1 MVESLLHGSILICL
15 LHLSREPSCRSIKAS
30 PLCRSQIPSFPAEH
44 SPHTYVCK
52 CAQTQICTCTLH
64 SLSSPSFLKQ
74 IKLEIGVEIE
84 GYNALS
90 PSHLYLLMKLGFKN
104 CGFFFGFCFYCFN
117 NSFSDVHP
125 ASRVYLS
132 VSLSFF
138 LCVCVSLFLSGFPP
152 RSGDRTWPC
161 CRCVMRLAHTDL

>member
-30 PLCRSQIPSFPAEH
+30 PFCRSQIPSFPAEH

-90 PSHLYLLMKLGFKN
+90 PSHLYLLMKLGLKN
-104 CGFFFGFCFYCFN
+104 CGFFLVFVFTVLTTHFQMYILPAECTCLFLSP
-117 NSFSDVHP
+117 SFS
-125 ASRVYLS
+125 
-132 VSLSFF
+132 
-138 LCVCVSLFLSGFPP
+138 VCVSPSFCLVSLHVVGTEPGP
-152 RSGDRTWPC
+152 VAG
-161 CRCVMRLAHTDL
+161 V